1 LNPLTKDLPVT
12 HSYGG
17 GALIGVPLLSKN
29 GEKFG
34 TLCGLDNKSFHF
46 TEEHVQLFI
55 SLACLLSYT
64 IQLDH
69 SYHEIRTL
77 SVPLVP
83 IAKGVA
89 ILPLI
94 GELTNERAEIV
105 MEKSLVE
112 SRQLSLDYLVI
123 DLSGVSRLD
132 ETVTYHLLKIVSAL
146 KLVGVKAI
154 LTGIRPE
161 LAIKAVKVT
170 SEFSSF
176 QTYPTLASALSHI
189 KS

>member
-1 LNPLTKDLPVT
+1 MNPLTKDLPVT

-17 GALIGVPLLSKN
+17 GALIGVPIMSKSCK
-29 GEKFG
+29 KFG

-55 SLACLLSYT
+55 SMASLLSYA
-64 IQLDH
+64 IELDH
-69 SYHEIRTL
+69 SYNEIRTL

-83 IAKGVA
+83 ISKGVA

-94 GELTNERAEIV
+94 GDLTSERAEIV

-112 SRQLSLDYLVI
+112 SRNLSLDYLVI
-123 DLSGVSRLD
+123 DLSGVHRLD
-132 ETVTYHLLKIVSAL
+132 ETVAHHLVKIVSAL

-161 LAIKAVKVT
+161 LAIQAINVL
-170 SEFSSF
+170 SEFSLF
-176 QTYPTLASALSHI
+176 KTYPTLASALSYI
-189 KS
+189 RR